1 MWILALFDLPVK
13 EKEQRRQATQFRKT
27 LLQEGF
33 TMLQFS
39 VYARPCPGEAA
50 ALAFRNDLR
59 RALPSTGHVRII
71 SITDRQFARM
81 EVYLSQKS
89 HSPEQ
94 PPAQLELF

>member
-39 VYARPCPGEAA
+39 VYARPCPGEEAA
-50 ALAFRNDLR
+50 TAFRNGLR
-59 RALPSTGHVRII
+59 RALPLSGHVRII

-81 EVYLSQKS
+81 DVFLSQKS
-89 HSPEQ
+89 RSPEQ
-94 PPAQLELF
+94 VPSQLELF

>member
-27 LLQEGF
+27 LLREGF

-39 VYARPCPGEAA
+39 VYARPCPSEEA
-50 ALAFRNDLR
+50 ALAFRNGLR
-59 RALPSTGHVRII
+59 GALPQSGHVRII

-81 EVYLSQKS
+81 EVFLSQKS
-89 HSPEQ
+89 CDPERA
-94 PPAQLELF
+94 PAQLELF